1 MSASSAQEVRNR
13 FQKLCFI
20 LFAALMLLLFSLP
33 VHAERLPELIK
44 MVKPADV
51 FPGATRFGPPEG
63 KPMTAKV

>member
-20 LFAALMLLLFSLP
+20 LFAVLMLLLFSLP

-44 MVKPADV
+44 MAQPALAR
-51 FPGATRFGPPEG
+51 PKANR
-63 KPMTAKV
+63 